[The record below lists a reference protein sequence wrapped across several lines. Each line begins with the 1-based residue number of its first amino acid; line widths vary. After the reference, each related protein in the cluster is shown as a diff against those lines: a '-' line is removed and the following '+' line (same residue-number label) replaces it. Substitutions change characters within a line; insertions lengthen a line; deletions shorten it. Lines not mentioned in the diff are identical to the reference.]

1 MLPGSR
7 QQILTHF
14 HNNPHKFR
22 TKTSKVPAIPRH
34 SGHSGSDLRAL
45 SGIPSAALTHDLHLQ
60 NIGAARGAQRQTA
73 GDDHQIAVLHQIDL
87 LGAIGGVDE
96 QVVGGLLIMSESVP
110 LVGKKSTVQTLEVAP
125 HERRIPIL

>member
-1 MLPGSR
+1 MRRTNVFFETNQLAQVSYFVVSDSMAWAFFHCSGNRLPFGR
-7 QQILTHF
+7 
-14 HNNPHKFR
+14 KYE
-22 TKTSKVPAIPRH
+22 
-34 SGHSGSDLRAL
+34 
-45 SGIPSAALTHDLHLQ
+45 SAALAHDLHLQ